1 MPFLELGQGL
11 KGRGHEVTMVSAFPP
26 AQTSPL
32 HELAPLN
39 LVLYVRN
46 FTNWDLLGPKL
57 RGEDAVG
64 VLDMVKYSYQVSPTL
79 YEYYSKQ
86 FRISVSIWLLFE

>member
-11 KGRGHEVTMVSAFPP
+11 KSKGHEVTMVSAFPP

-32 HELAPLN
+32 REVAPLN

-57 RGEDAVG
+57 RGEDAVA
-64 VLDMVKYSYQVSPTL
+64 VLDMVKYSYQVRLTFHKFF
-79 YEYYSKQ
+79 EY
-86 FRISVSIWLLFE
+86 FNN